1 MGPFARPAATILAM
15 ASSTPPEPSTP
26 EAASQQSNATA
37 IVTATPTYRLTDD
50 QLALRDAVRVLADD
64 RIAPRAA
71 EIDRAAEFPWD
82 VKELLASHDILSL
95 PYPEQ
100 YGGLGGD
107 LLTVCLAIEQISRV
121 CATSGLILAVQE
133 LASLP
138 LLLAGTDAQKDRWFP
153 DLAAGRK
160 LIAFA
165 LTEAEAGSDV
175 AAARTRA
182 RRDGGEDGADWI
194 VDGSK
199 RFISQGSVADLI
211 TVFAVTAAD
220 EPGGPETERHQRLTC
235 FIVEKDMPGFTVERI
250 EHKMGIRGSPT
261 AELGFKGVRV
271 PDANRVGAVGEG
283 FSLAMRT
290 LDRSRPGIAAQAV
303 GIAQGALDVAAAY
316 ARDRKQFGKPI
327 AEFQMIAGMLADMD
341 AQTEAARQLLYKAAT
356 EIEAGA
362 SDAGRWSAMC
372 KLVAGDTAMRV
383 TTDAVQVLGG
393 YGYID
398 EFPVE
403 RMMRDAKITQLYE
416 GTQQI
421 QRLVIARA
429 LTARR

>member
-1 MGPFARPAATILAM
+1 MPDATQPGDLRSGA
-15 ASSTPPEPSTP
+15 
-26 EAASQQSNATA
+26 
-37 IVTATPTYRLTDD
+37 TYRLTDD
-50 QLALRDAVRVLADD
+50 QAALRDAVRVLADE

-71 EIDRAAEFPWD
+71 EIDRSGEFPWD
-82 VKELLASHDILSL
+82 VKELLASHDILAL
-95 PYPEQ
+95 PYPESH
-100 YGGLGGD
+100 GGLGGE
-107 LLTVCLAIEQISRV
+107 LLTVCLAVEAISRV

-138 LLLAGTDAQKDRWFP
+138 LLLAGTPEQKDRWFP

-175 AAARTRA
+175 AAARTTA
-182 RRDGGEDGADWI
+182 RRDGDGGAADWTL
-194 VDGSK
+194 DGSK

-211 TVFAVTAAD
+211 VVFAATGAD
-220 EPGGPETERHQRLTC
+220 GTPRHERLSC
-235 FIVEKDMPGFTVERI
+235 FVVEKDMPGFKVERI

-261 AELGFKGVRV
+261 AELSFSGVRV
-271 PDANRVGAVGEG
+271 PDGNRIGDVGQG
-283 FSLAMRT
+283 FELAMRT

-316 ARDRKQFGKPI
+316 ARDRTQFGRPI
-327 AEFQMIAGMLADMD
+327 AEFQMIGAMLADMD
-341 AQTEAARQLLYKAAT
+341 AQTEAARQLLYKACT
-356 EIEAGA
+356 EIDAGA
-362 SDAGRWSAMC
+362 PDAARWSAVC

>member
-1 MGPFARPAATILAM
+1 MP
-15 ASSTPPEPSTP
+15 
-26 EAASQQSNATA
+26 
-37 IVTATPTYRLTDD
+37 YRLTED
-50 QLALRDAVRVLADD
+50 QAALRDAVRILADEQ
-64 RIAPRAA
+64 IAPRAA
-71 EIDRAAEFPWD
+71 EIDRTGDFPWD
-82 VKELLASHDILSL
+82 VKELLASHDVLSL
-95 PYPEQ
+95 PFPEQ

-121 CATSGLILAVQE
+121 CATSGLILAVHE

-138 LLLAGTDAQKDRWFP
+138 LLLAGSDEQKARWFP
-153 DLAAGRK
+153 DLAAGK
-160 LIAFA
+160 HLIAFA

-182 RRDGGEDGADWI
+182 RQEEATGEWI
-194 VDGSK
+194 IDGSK

-211 TVFAVTAAD
+211 VVFAATAD
-220 EPGGPETERHQRLTC
+220 EGAEGDTPRHRRLTC
-235 FIVEKDMPGFTVERI
+235 FVVEKDTPGFAVERI

-261 AELGFKGVRV
+261 AELSFTNVRV
-271 PDANRVGAVGEG
+271 PDANRIGEVGEG
-283 FSLAMRT
+283 FEIAMRT

-303 GIAQGALDVAAAY
+303 GIAQGALDVASAY
-316 ARDRKQFGKPI
+316 ARDRTQFGKPI
-327 AEFQMIAGMLADMD
+327 AEFQMIGAMLADMD
-341 AQTEAARQLLYKAAT
+341 AGTEAARQLLYKACT
-356 EIEAGA
+356 EIAAGA
-362 SDAGRWSAMC
+362 ADAARWSAVC

-421 QRLVIARA
+421 QRLVIARS

>member
-1 MGPFARPAATILAM
+1 MM
-15 ASSTPPEPSTP
+15 AS
-26 EAASQQSNATA
+26 
-37 IVTATPTYRLTDD
+37 YRLTDD
-50 QLALRDAVRVLADD
+50 QLAMRDAVRVLADD

-71 EIDRAAEFPWD
+71 EIDRTAEFPWD
-82 VKELLASHDILSL
+82 VKDLLASHDILSL
-95 PYPEQ
+95 PYPEA
-100 YGGLGGD
+100 YGGLGAD

-138 LLLAGTDAQKDRWFP
+138 LLLAGTDEQRDRWFP

-182 RRDGGEDGADWI
+182 RREGDDWLIDGG
-194 VDGSK
+194 K
-199 RFISQGSVADLI
+199 RFISQGSVADLLA
-211 TVFAVTAAD
+211 VFAVTAEAD
-220 EPGGPETERHQRLTC
+220 DTPRHERLTC
-235 FIVEKDMPGFTVERI
+235 FMVEKDTPGFSVERV

-261 AELGFKGVRV
+261 AELAFRAMRV

-316 ARDRKQFGKPI
+316 ARERRQFGKPI
-327 AEFQMIAGMLADMD
+327 AEFQMIQAMLADMD

-356 EIEAGA
+356 EIDQGA
-362 SDAGRWSAMC
+362 PDASRWSAMC

>member
-1 MGPFARPAATILAM
+1 MP
-15 ASSTPPEPSTP
+15 
-26 EAASQQSNATA
+26 
-37 IVTATPTYRLTDD
+37 YRLTED
-50 QLALRDAVRVLADD
+50 QAALRDAVRILADEQ
-64 RIAPRAA
+64 IAPRAA
-71 EIDRAAEFPWD
+71 EIDRTAEFPWD
-82 VKELLASHDILSL
+82 VKELLASHDVLSL
-95 PYPEQ
+95 PFPEQ

-121 CATSGLILAVQE
+121 CATSGLILAVHE

-138 LLLAGTDAQKDRWFP
+138 LLLFGSDEQKARWFP
-153 DLAAGRK
+153 DLATGK
-160 LIAFA
+160 HLIAFA

-182 RRDGGEDGADWI
+182 RRDDAAGEWVINGAMR
-194 VDGSK
+194 V
-199 RFISQGSVADLI
+199 ISQGSVADLI
-211 TVFAVTAAD
+211 VVFAATADDGD
-220 EPGGPETERHQRLTC
+220 EDTPRHRRLTC
-235 FIVEKDMPGFTVERI
+235 FVVDKDTPGFGVERI
-250 EHKMGIRGSPT
+250 EHKLGIRGSPT
-261 AELGFKGVRV
+261 AELSFANVRV
-271 PDANRVGAVGEG
+271 PDANRIGEVGEG
-283 FSLAMRT
+283 FEIAMRT

-303 GIAQGALDVAAAY
+303 GIAQGALEVASAY
-316 ARDRKQFGKPI
+316 ARDRTQFGKPI
-327 AEFQMIAGMLADMD
+327 AEFQMIGAMLADMD
-341 AQTEAARQLLYKAAT
+341 AGTEAARQLLYKACT
-356 EIEAGA
+356 EISAGA
-362 SDAGRWSAMC
+362 PDAARWSAVC

-421 QRLVIARA
+421 QRLVIARS

>member
-1 MGPFARPAATILAM
+1 M
-15 ASSTPPEPSTP
+15 
-26 EAASQQSNATA
+26 
-37 IVTATPTYRLTDD
+37 TYRLTED
-50 QLALRDAVRVLADD
+50 QAALRDAVRVLADE

-71 EIDRAAEFPWD
+71 EIDRTAEFPWD
-82 VKELLASHDILSL
+82 VKELLASHDILGL
-95 PYPEQ
+95 PFAEE
-100 YGGLGGD
+100 YGGLGGE

-138 LLLAGTDAQKDRWFP
+138 LALAGSDEQKQRWFP
-153 DLAAGRK
+153 DLAAGK
-160 LIAFA
+160 TLIAFA

-175 AAARTRA
+175 VAARTRA
-182 RRDGGEDGADWI
+182 RRDGDEWVIDGAT
-194 VDGSK
+194 

-211 TVFAVTAAD
+211 TVFAATDDTDSHGDAGDATD
-220 EPGGPETERHQRLTC
+220 PPAPRHKRLTC

-261 AELGFKGVRV
+261 AELGFRDVRV
-271 PDANRVGAVGEG
+271 PDANRVGEVGQG
-283 FSLAMRT
+283 FSIAMRT

-303 GIAQGALDVAAAY
+303 GIAQGALEVAAAY
-316 ARDRKQFGKPI
+316 ARDRKQFGRPI
-327 AEFQMIAGMLADMD
+327 AEFQMIAAMLADMD
-341 AQTEAARQLLYKAAT
+341 AQTEAARQLLYKACV
-356 EIEAGA
+356 EIDAGA
-362 SDAGRWSAMC
+362 ADAGRWSAMC

-429 LTARR
+429 LTART

>member
-1 MGPFARPAATILAM
+1 M
-15 ASSTPPEPSTP
+15 ASSTPPPEPKPS
-26 EAASQQSNATA
+26 
-37 IVTATPTYRLTDD
+37 PTYRLTDD
-50 QLALRDAVRVLADD
+50 QAALRDAVRVLADE
-64 RIAPRAA
+64 RIAARAA
-71 EIDRAAEFPWD
+71 DIDRTAEFPWD
-82 VKELLASHDILSL
+82 VKELLAAHDILAL
-95 PYPEQ
+95 PYPESH
-100 YGGLGGD
+100 GGLGGE

-138 LLLAGTDAQKDRWFP
+138 LLLAGTDEQRDRWFP
-153 DLAAGRK
+153 DLAAGK
-160 LIAFA
+160 LLIAFA

-175 AAARTRA
+175 AAGRTTA
-182 RRDGGEDGADWI
+182 RRDGDDWI

-211 TVFAVTAAD
+211 TVFAVTD
-220 EPGGPETERHQRLTC
+220 EGEDTPRHRRLSC
-235 FIVEKDMPGFTVERI
+235 FIVEKDMPGFAVERI

-261 AELGFKGVRV
+261 AELSFRGVRV
-271 PDANRVGAVGEG
+271 PDANRVGEVGQG
-283 FSLAMRT
+283 FELAMRT

-303 GIAQGALDVAAAY
+303 GIAQGALEVAAAY
-316 ARDRKQFGKPI
+316 ARERTQFGKPI
-327 AEFQMIAGMLADMD
+327 LEFQMVGAMLADMD
-341 AQTEAARQLLYKAAT
+341 AQTEAARQLLYKACT

-362 SDAGRWSAMC
+362 PDAGRWSAMC

-429 LTARR
+429 LAAQR

>member
-1 MGPFARPAATILAM
+1 M
-15 ASSTPPEPSTP
+15 ASSAPPSETRP
-26 EAASQQSNATA
+26 
-37 IVTATPTYRLTDD
+37 IPTYRLTED
-50 QLALRDAVRVLADD
+50 QAALRDAVRVLADE
-64 RIAPRAA
+64 RIAQRAA
-71 EIDRAAEFPWD
+71 EIDRTAEFPWD
-82 VKELLASHDILSL
+82 VKEILSSHDILAL
-95 PYPEQ
+95 PYPEE
-100 YGGLGGD
+100 YGGLGGE
-107 LLTVCLAIEQISRV
+107 LLTVCLAVEQISRV

-138 LLLAGTDAQKDRWFP
+138 LLLAGTAQQKDRWFP
-153 DLAAGRK
+153 DLAAGRT

-165 LTEAEAGSDV
+165 LTEAEAGSDA

-182 RRDGGEDGADWI
+182 RRDETTGDWLI
-194 VDGSK
+194 DGSK

-211 TVFAVTAAD
+211 TVFAATAED
-220 EPGGPETERHQRLTC
+220 DDTPRHQRLTC
-235 FIVEKDMPGFTVERI
+235 FIVEKDTPGFTVERV

-261 AELGFKGVRV
+261 AELGFRGVRV
-271 PDANRVGAVGEG
+271 PDDNRVGEIGQG
-283 FSLAMRT
+283 FELAMRT

-303 GIAQGALDVAAAY
+303 GIAQGALEVAAAY
-316 ARDRKQFGKPI
+316 ARDRTQFGRPI
-327 AEFQMIAGMLADMD
+327 AEFQMIGAMLADMD
-341 AQTEAARQLLYKAAT
+341 SQTEAARQLLYKACT

-362 SDAGRWSAMC
+362 PDAGRWSAMC

-429 LTARR
+429 LTGGH

>member
-1 MGPFARPAATILAM
+1 M
-15 ASSTPPEPSTP
+15 ASSSPPDSTTPGPEPAPPSAPEPSPTP
-26 EAASQQSNATA
+26 TPTTNPT
-37 IVTATPTYRLTDD
+37 TTPTPTYRLTDD

-71 EIDRAAEFPWD
+71 EIDRTAEFPWD

-121 CATSGLILAVQE
+121 CATSGLILAVHE

-182 RRDGGEDGADWI
+182 RRDGSADDADWI
-194 VDGSK
+194 LDGSK

-211 TVFAVTAAD
+211 TVFAVTADDA
-220 EPGGPETERHQRLTC
+220 PGAPDTARHERLTC
-235 FIVEKDMPGFTVERI
+235 FMVEKDMPGFTIERI

-303 GIAQGALDVAAAY
+303 GIAQGALDVAAAH

-327 AEFQMIAGMLADMD
+327 AEFQMIAAMLADMD

-362 SDAGRWSAMC
+362 PDAGRWSAMC